1 MLQGGATGSKTIDL
15 KHSASHRN
23 LQVKLLS
30 VYTAWLRMAICKS
43 GDMSHATCFEVQITA
58 AQVNDAH
65 EDDALL
71 YTDTSQRSASGMGA
85 SVSTAAWVKPAAYGL
100 LNISAATGIVFANK
114 AVLSVYGFE
123 FTTALTLLH
132 TLTTVLG
139 MTLFCQ
145 LGFFSPKVV
154 PTLQVRPLLCCMF
167 CH

>member
-1 MLQGGATGSKTIDL
+1 MLQGGAKGSKTIDL

-30 VYTAWLRMAICKS
+30 VYTAWLRKAFRKC
-43 GDMSHATCFEVQITA
+43 GDMFHVTCFEAQNTA

-71 YTDTSQRSASGMGA
+71 YTDTSQRSASGTGP

-139 MTLFCQ
+139 MTLFCH

-154 PTLQVRPLLCCMF
+154 PSLQVRPLLCCML

>member
-30 VYTAWLRMAICKS
+30 VYTAWLRMAMC
-43 GDMSHATCFEVQITA
+43 GDISHATCFELQTTA

-71 YTDTSQRSASGMGA
+71 YTDTSQRSASGMGP

-154 PTLQVRPLLCCMF
+154 PTLQVRPLLCCIF